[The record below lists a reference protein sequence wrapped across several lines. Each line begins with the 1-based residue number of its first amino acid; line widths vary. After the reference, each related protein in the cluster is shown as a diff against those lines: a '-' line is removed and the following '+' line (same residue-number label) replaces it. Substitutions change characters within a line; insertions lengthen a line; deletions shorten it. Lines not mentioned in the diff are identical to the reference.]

1 MSLDANKELLGRA
14 AGVDPSVALGRRVA
28 ALEGRLGRTAAA
40 VASGDPSTGLAA
52 RVSALETR
60 MAAAEATL
68 NGLGR
73 SVRGRVNAAGTV
85 AGGAGF
91 TVAKTGTGLY
101 TVTIT
106 TAFGAVP
113 AIIPAGVNGE
123 ARLTGALAG
132 SFTVATFVGLVAT
145 DLAFHFLATAV

>member
-1 MSLDANKELLGRA
+1 MSLDAHKELLERA
-14 AGVDPSVALGRRVA
+14 AGVDPSVGLGRRVA

-40 VASGDPSTGLAA
+40 IASPDATALGS

-60 MAAAEATL
+60 MAAAETTL
-68 NGLGR
+68 NGIGR
-73 SVRGRVNAAGTV
+73 SVRGRVDAAGTV

-91 TVAKTGTGLY
+91 TVTKTGTGLY
-101 TVTIT
+101 TVTFS

-132 SFTVATFVGLVAT
+132 SFTVATFAAGVAT

>member
-1 MSLDANKELLGRA
+1 MSLDAHKELLERA
-14 AGVDPSVALGRRVA
+14 TGVDPSVAIGRRVA

-40 VASGDPSTGLAA
+40 IASPDASALGA

-60 MAAAEATL
+60 MTAAEATL
-68 NGLGR
+68 NGIGR

-91 TVAKTGTGLY
+91 TVAKTGVGLY
-101 TVTIT
+101 TVTFP

-123 ARLTGALAG
+123 ARLTGALPG
-132 SFTVATFVGLVAT
+132 SFTVATFAAGVAA